1 MISLFYYK
9 MEILHLKMA
18 KDLVKM
24 SLDYAN
30 ETNGDV
36 DSEWIQDRIQFHMN
50 EHKMS
55 FPELRNDESKCTA
68 RLWNLGKGEKQCT
81 HKRVEGPYCDKHNR
95 MLKLDG
101 VLRFGDIRDKKPTHD
116 LIKLKNGYSEK
127 LNWTEPN
134 PLQQLQNVLDQQ
146 SRKVILTT
154 PRLLVN

>member
-1 MISLFYYK
+1 
-9 MEILHLKMA
+9 
-18 KDLVKM
+18 M

-36 DSEWIQDRIQFHMN
+36 DSDWIQDRIQFHMN

-68 RLWNLGKGEKQCT
+68 RLWQDGRQCKYT
-81 HKRVEGPYCDKHNR
+81 RVEGCYCGKHSI
-95 MLKLDG
+95 MLKQEG
-101 VLRFGDIRDKKPTHD
+101 VLRFGDIREKKPTHD

-134 PLQQLQNVLDQQ
+134 PLQQLQTMLDQQ